1 MNDIIALANNL
12 VTVQVERGIRKRPEL
27 IDDCLRGDMSTLQLY
42 LDMPKEMKME
52 NQESINKIIESF
64 GKMNP
69 THKTVKDYCKQI
81 LDKPLEQGALITEL

>member
-1 MNDIIALANNL
+1 
-12 VTVQVERGIRKRPEL
+12 
-27 IDDCLRGDMSTLQLY
+27 MSTLQLY

-69 THKTVKDYCKQI
+69 RHQTVKGYCEKI

>member
-1 MNDIIALANNL
+1 
-12 VTVQVERGIRKRPEL
+12 
-27 IDDCLRGDMSTLQLY
+27 MSTLQLY

-81 LDKPLEQGALITEL
+81 LDKPLEQGPLITEL

>member
-42 LDMPKEMKME
+42 LDMPKEMKKK
-52 NQESINKIIESF
+52 NQESINKIIKSF
-64 GKMNP
+64 GKM
-69 THKTVKDYCKQI
+69 K
-81 LDKPLEQGALITEL
+81 G

>member
-52 NQESINKIIESF
+52 NQESINKIIDSF

-69 THKTVKDYCKQI
+69 
-81 LDKPLEQGALITEL
+81 